1 MNSKPFPSQKAYSQA
16 VEKAL
21 AAAKAYYL
29 GIEPIIDDASY
40 DELLFSLIETESL
53 HPDWISENSPVGK
66 VAAGVSDIAA
76 DVTHSVPMLSLDN
89 VFSKD
94 ELFQWSI
101 KLEKVLEKKT
111 SGFAVEP
118 KLDGLAISATYKSGK
133 LTQVLTRGDGL
144 TGEDVTM
151 QVELGV
157 KGLPTTLAKEID
169 IELRGEVLMTDQDF
183 AKANEI
189 RAQLG
194 AKPLVNPRNGAAGAL
209 RAKYTTDRLPL
220 TFFGY
225 QIVDWDGT
233 MIDSLQE
240 LKSLGIN
247 TALDSKIE
255 VALCENIDEVYKYVE
270 KLAKVRQELGFGI
283 DGAVIKANS
292 AQEREAAGFTSRSPR
307 WAIAFKY
314 PSDMRLTTLLAIDLQ
329 IGRTGAITPVGRV
342 EPVFVGGTTIS
353 SVTLHNHE
361 EITRK
366 NIMINDQ
373 VWVRRAGEVI
383 PEIVGPEISLRP
395 TTAYSFSM
403 PTLCPNCNATLD
415 QSNQV
420 WRCPNKECSLYPSLE
435 YFVSRD
441 CMDIEGLGKKHLL
454 GLVEAGLITD
464 ISSLYYITK
473 EELLTIERMAELSAS
488 KIIAQIEK
496 SKSLPLHRLLA
507 ALGIKLTGRRASKKI
522 AQKFLTLD
530 ALLTASVLQLAE
542 VEGIGE
548 IRAESIFEELIE
560 IRPIIERFRSAGL
573 NFTEPVLDVINTDSI
588 FAGKSVCVTG
598 SVTGLTRT
606 QVQNRIELL
615 GGKPSS
621 SITKKTD
628 FLLLGE
634 DGGSKHDKALEFGTK
649 IITGEEFLELIK

>member
-53 HPDWISENSPVGK
+53 HPDWIAENSPVGN
-66 VAAGVSDIAA
+66 VAAGLSDIAA

-111 SGFAVEP
+111 SGFVVEP

-157 KGLPTTLAKEID
+157 KGLPTTLTKEID

-183 AKANEI
+183 AMANEI

-233 MIDSLQE
+233 MIDSLRE
-240 LKSLGIN
+240 LNSLGIN

-255 VALCENIDEVYKYVE
+255 VAICENIDEVYNYVE

-395 TTAYSFSM
+395 TTAYSFAM

-530 ALLTASVLQLAE
+530 ALLAASVLELSQ

-573 NFTEPVLDVINTDSI
+573 NFTEPVSKLANPDSI
-588 FAGKSVCVTG
+588 FSGKSVCVTG

-606 QVQNRIELL
+606 EVQNKIELL

-628 FLLLGE
+628 YLLLGE

-649 IITGEEFLELIK
+649 IITGQEFLELIK

>member
-1 MNSKPFPSQKAYSQA
+1 MNSNPFSTLKAYAQA
-16 VEKAL
+16 VDKAL
-21 AAAKAYYL
+21 EAANSYYHGNTL
-29 GIEPIIDDASY
+29 KMDDSAY
-40 DELLFSLIETESL
+40 DELLFSLLETEKA
-53 HPDWISENSPVGK
+53 HPDWILPNSPIGK
-66 VAAGVSDIAA
+66 VAAGVNSPQSS
-76 DVTHSVPMLSLDN
+76 VSHSVPMLSLDN
-89 VFSKD
+89 VFSKE
-94 ELFQWSI
+94 ELLAWEG
-101 KLEKVLEKKT
+101 KLERVLEGKAT
-111 SGFAVEP
+111 SYAIEP
-118 KLDGLAISATYKSGK
+118 KLDGLAISATYRAGK

-144 TGEDVTM
+144 TGEDVTL
-151 QVELGV
+151 QVEMGV
-157 KGLPTTLAKEID
+157 KGLPTQLNKNID
-169 IELRGEVLMTDQDF
+169 IELRGEVLMTDDDF
-183 AKANEI
+183 LKANEI
-189 RAQLG
+189 RSKLG

-225 QIVDWDGT
+225 QIVEWEGSI
-233 MIDSLQE
+233 IDSLQE

-247 TALDSKIE
+247 TALESIIGVE
-255 VALCENIDEVYKYVE
+255 VLSTVNEVYSYIE
-270 KLAKVRQELGFGI
+270 KLAKLRDQLGFGI

-292 AQEREAAGFTSRSPR
+292 AANRNSAGFTSRSPR
-307 WAIAFKY
+307 WAIAYKY

-353 SVTLHNHE
+353 SVTLHNRE

-383 PEIVGPEISLRP
+383 PEIVGPELSLRP
-395 TTAYSFSM
+395 DTAYTFTM
-403 PTLCPNCNATLD
+403 PTICPNCSTTLD

-420 WRCPNKECSLYPSLE
+420 WRCPNKDCTLYPSLE

-464 ISSLYYITK
+464 ISSIYYITK
-473 EELLTIERMAELSAS
+473 EQLLTIDRMAELSAS
-488 KIIAQIEK
+488 KIITQIEN
-496 SKSLPLHRLLA
+496 SKALPLHRFLA

-560 IRPIIERFRSAGL
+560 IRPIIERFRLAGL
-573 NFTEPVLDVINTDSI
+573 NFTEPVSKLANPGSI
-588 FAGKSVCVTG
+588 FSGKSVCVTG
-598 SVTGLTRT
+598 SVTGLTRSE
-606 QVQNRIELL
+606 VQNKIEAL
-615 GGKPSS
+615 GGKPTS

-628 FLLLGE
+628 YLLLGE

-649 IITGEEFLELIK
+649 IITGKEFLELVK